1 MKNFLIG
8 IGGTGAKCIE
18 HLVHSCSA
26 GLGPDKLWV
35 GMVDQDEANGNVNK
49 TKILLNKYIS
59 LRNKLRE
66 EGKNDLSDES
76 DLFKTNITTDPDAV
90 WIPLQGADPTLKAVV
105 NYNALKTEVKGLLNC
120 LYDPQEQ
127 QLPLSEG
134 FRGRPNIGAA
144 AMLATAA
151 NENSK
156 FWSQI
161 HRAIDAARGGEE
173 VRIFIIGSIFGG
185 TGASGF
191 PNIARKIRAI
201 QEEKNVTSNV
211 YLGGALMLPYFDYDV
226 PDDIDEGTIYA
237 KPNQFL
243 DQTKAAL
250 EYYSKLFQY
259 NKIFDQVYVTG
270 WDPLTK
276 LLKFEVGGNTQ
287 FNSPL
292 FPETYAA
299 LGALKFFNEDNKIAE
314 TQEIFHIGKNESNNI
329 LWSDI
334 PNVSANLNSKDKI
347 INLIRFAFS
356 YNWMYGP
363 ALTGSLSKIKKYS
376 NEHWFKRLIEAN
388 TYSDETKS
396 STIGH
401 ENSQKIIMQMR
412 EYCQDVLT
420 WITDMTHSTIVDS
433 DQRMD
438 LILTD
443 FFSEYHPKE
452 NSKKVKLKEKLT
464 SVDKKEFKKLIYN
477 DENLTLANIMSN
489 ISYLKANK
497 RDQKGLGVFMDIL
510 FRSCGK

>member
-26 GLGPDKLWV
+26 GLGPDQVWV

-49 TKILLNKYIS
+49 TKILLSKYQN
-59 LRNKLRE
+59 LRNSLRE
-66 EGKNDLSDES
+66 EGRNDLSAAS
-76 DLFKTNITTDPDAV
+76 NLFKTNITTNNDSV
-90 WIPLQGADPTLKAVV
+90 WLPLKGADPSLEEVV
-105 NYNALKTEVKGLLNC
+105 KYNALKPEVKGLLDC
-120 LYDPQEQ
+120 LYDPQERQ
-127 QLPLSEG
+127 MNLSEG

-151 NENSK
+151 NENDP

-161 HRAIDAARGGEE
+161 HKAIDAAKGGEE

-201 QEEKNVTSNV
+201 QAEKGVTSNV
-211 YLGGALMLPYFDYDV
+211 YIGGALMLPYFDYDV
-226 PDDIDEGTIYA
+226 PEEMEEGTIYA

-250 EYYSKLFQY
+250 EYYSKLFEY

-276 LLKFEVGGNTQ
+276 LPKFEIGGNTQ

-299 LGALKFFNEDNKIAE
+299 LGALKFFNKDNEISSE
-314 TQEIFHIGKNESNNI
+314 QQIFHIGKNESNDVF
-329 LWSDI
+329 WSDV
-334 PNVSANLNSKDKI
+334 PNISSDLNSKDRI

-363 ALTGSLSKIKKYS
+363 ALTGTWSKIKKYS
-376 NEHWFKRLIEAN
+376 DEHWFKKLIS
-388 TYSDETKS
+388 TYTYDDDLKS
-396 STIGH
+396 SNIGR
-401 ENSQKIIMQMR
+401 ERNQEIVKLVQ

-420 WITDMTHSTIVDS
+420 WITDMNHATTANS

-438 LILTD
+438 LVLTD
-443 FFSEYHPKE
+443 FFSKYDPKN
-452 NSKKVKLKEKLT
+452 NSNKVTLNEKL
-464 SVDKKEFKKLIYN
+464 SSNEKKDFKDLIHN
-477 DENLTLANIMSN
+477 DGNLTLANIMSN
-489 ISYLKANK
+489 ISYIKTNK
-497 RDQKGLGVFMDIL
+497 DQKGLGVFMDTL